1 MNKALLLIVVLV
13 GTVVTIGLFRILFK
27 RGISFITGIFF
38 VILSVLVVVMLRVNI
53 LANEVADRFLGLSLI
68 ILAGIVM
75 AYIYDQVVGKTFREM
90 TQKINSLSEGNL
102 DITIEDKYKKL
113 KSEAGEI
120 TRSLD
125 DMVQS
130 LTKSV
135 ELVQMVSR
143 GELYFDIDQLNEKS
157 QLDSALKEM
166 VLKLREMSTNIKLAA
181 EQVGVGSRELSTT
194 AQTIAQGA
202 NEQASAAEEVAS
214 AMEEMQA
221 SNQQNTDNAIQ
232 TDQIARGVATDIQE
246 VNTSIAETSTAMKDI
261 SEKIVLI
268 NEIAEKTDILAINAA
283 IEAARAGESGK
294 GFAVVAAEVRDLAE
308 HSQKAAEEIE
318 SVTKVSMQ
326 KVEKSKDLLDKVYPE
341 VIKTS
346 TLVNEISA
354 ASKEQS
360 NGIKE
365 VNSGIQQ
372 LSAVVQQNSASSEQ
386 MAASSEELSSQSDQL
401 NESISFFKVSEDD
414 RAEYSEGEIEKQIM
428 KLNDLLASKRKTK
441 KKKTSSVKKINQ
453 PTARGATLD
462 KGVDIKMDDEDFEQ
476 Y

>member
-232 TDQIARGVATDIQE
+232 TDQIAKGVATDIQE

-268 NEIAEKTDILAINAA
+268 NEIAEKNRYTCHQC
-283 IEAARAGESGK
+283 R
-294 GFAVVAAEVRDLAE
+294 
-308 HSQKAAEEIE
+308 H
-318 SVTKVSMQ
+318 
-326 KVEKSKDLLDKVYPE
+326 
-341 VIKTS
+341 
-346 TLVNEISA
+346 
-354 ASKEQS
+354 
-360 NGIKE
+360 
-365 VNSGIQQ
+365 
-372 LSAVVQQNSASSEQ
+372 
-386 MAASSEELSSQSDQL
+386 
-401 NESISFFKVSEDD
+401 
-414 RAEYSEGEIEKQIM
+414 
-428 KLNDLLASKRKTK
+428 
-441 KKKTSSVKKINQ
+441 
-453 PTARGATLD
+453 
-462 KGVDIKMDDEDFEQ
+462 
-476 Y
+476 

>member
-232 TDQIARGVATDIQE
+232 TDQIAKGRG
-246 VNTSIAETSTAMKDI
+246 
-261 SEKIVLI
+261 
-268 NEIAEKTDILAINAA
+268 
-283 IEAARAGESGK
+283 
-294 GFAVVAAEVRDLAE
+294 
-308 HSQKAAEEIE
+308 H
-318 SVTKVSMQ
+318 
-326 KVEKSKDLLDKVYPE
+326 
-341 VIKTS
+341 
-346 TLVNEISA
+346 
-354 ASKEQS
+354 
-360 NGIKE
+360 
-365 VNSGIQQ
+365 
-372 LSAVVQQNSASSEQ
+372 
-386 MAASSEELSSQSDQL
+386 
-401 NESISFFKVSEDD
+401 
-414 RAEYSEGEIEKQIM
+414 
-428 KLNDLLASKRKTK
+428 
-441 KKKTSSVKKINQ
+441 
-453 PTARGATLD
+453 
-462 KGVDIKMDDEDFEQ
+462 
-476 Y
+476 